1 MSGNTLDK
9 ILTIEELA
17 NQIEVFRKDR
27 KKVVLC
33 HGVFDLLHIGHVRH
47 FQQAKEF
54 GDILVVTITP
64 DKYVNKGVNRPAFNE
79 KLRAEFVAAITYVD
93 YVAINKWPSAV
104 ETIQMIRPDVF
115 VKGKE
120 FQGLKDTL
128 GNVSKEAEAVRAIG
142 GRIEFTDDIVF
153 SSSGLINQYLSP
165 YPPETQQFLVNF
177 ASKYTI
183 DDILEPLRKIQSL
196 RVLLLGEVIIDE
208 YTYCETIGKSG
219 KEPILVGRYLGKDR
233 FGGGII
239 ACANHVA
246 SFVDHVDVLTQLGR
260 DYDQIG
266 FVKDSLKA
274 NVNAFFIERK
284 KSCTIVK
291 ERFVEKYLSQKIF
304 EVYRMGDE
312 FYDLEADSLLK
323 QKLMEILPNYDLVI
337 VADYGHGMMTQSTI
351 DIVCKHSRFLAVNT
365 QTNAGNYG
373 FNFISR
379 YPRADYVCLNQREV
393 ALETRNQLMTPQEM
407 TRYVS
412 NKLSCRQV
420 MITRGSYGMVLHT
433 APDAYVEMPALATK
447 VVDRV
452 GAGDAVLCL
461 SSLCAAINCDPT
473 VMSFIASLAAAD
485 AVSMVGNQK
494 NVEKNSLIRQAESML
509 KMHAKYTQNHANGK
523 FLKEIKENLHVSPK
537 R

>member
-1 MSGNTLDK
+1 MSRDVHDK

-17 NQIEVFRKDR
+17 NLVEIYHAQG
-27 KKVVLC
+27 KKIVHC

-47 FQQAKEF
+47 FQQAKAF
-54 GDILVVTITP
+54 GDVLIVTITP
-64 DKYVNKGVNRPAFNE
+64 DEYVNKGVNRPAFNE
-79 KLRAEFVAAITYVD
+79 KLRAEFIAAISYVD

-104 ETIQMIRPDVF
+104 ETIRIIRPDVF

-120 FQGLKDTL
+120 FQDLKDTS
-128 GNVSKEAEAVRAIG
+128 GHVSKEAEAIRTIG

-165 YPPETQQFLVNF
+165 YLPETQQFLAKF
-177 ASKYTI
+177 ASKYTLN
-183 DDILEPLRKIQSL
+183 DILEPLKKIQSL

-260 DYDQIG
+260 DYDQIE
-266 FVKDSLKA
+266 FVKGSFKT
-274 NVNAFFIERK
+274 NVNTFFIERK

-312 FYDLEADSLLK
+312 LYDQEADSLLR
-323 QKLMEILPNYDLVI
+323 QKLAEVLPNYDLVI

-379 YPRADYVCLNQREV
+379 YPCADYVCLNQREV
-393 ALETRNQLMTPQEM
+393 ALETRNQLMAPQEM
-407 TRYVS
+407 ARYIS

-420 MITRGSYGMVLHT
+420 MITRGSYGMILHT
-433 APDAYVEMPALATK
+433 APHAYVEVPALATK

-461 SSLCAAINCDPT
+461 SSLCAVIGCDPT
-473 VMSFIASLAAAD
+473 VMSFIASLAAAE

-494 NVEKNSLIRQAESML
+494 SVEKNSLVRHAESML
-509 KMHAKYTQNHANGK
+509 KMHTGYTKPHASGK
-523 FLKEIKENLHVSPK
+523 LPRENKEKLHVTPK
-537 R
+537 G